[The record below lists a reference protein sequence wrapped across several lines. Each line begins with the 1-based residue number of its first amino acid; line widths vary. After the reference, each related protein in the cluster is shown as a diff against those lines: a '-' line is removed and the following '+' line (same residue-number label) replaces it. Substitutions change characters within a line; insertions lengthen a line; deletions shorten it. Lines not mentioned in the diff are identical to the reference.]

1 MRKLQD
7 MLDSQLELQ
16 KTHFPALLKLPVEKQ
31 LLEQT
36 RSIIHETIE
45 VERELNYKYWKQP
58 VVIDWVNVK
67 EEIVDQFIFLMN
79 ELNAV
84 KMSAEEL
91 FIRTEIKQDINRE
104 RQINKY

>member
-1 MRKLQD
+1 MIKLQD
-7 MLDSQLELQ
+7 VLDSQLELQ
-16 KTHFPALLKLPVEKQ
+16 KTHFPALLRLPVEKQ

-58 VVIDWVNVK
+58 VKVDWIKVK

-84 KMSAEEL
+84 GMSADEL
-91 FIRTEIKQDINRE
+91 FTRTKCKQDINKT
-104 RQINKY
+104 RQLTKY